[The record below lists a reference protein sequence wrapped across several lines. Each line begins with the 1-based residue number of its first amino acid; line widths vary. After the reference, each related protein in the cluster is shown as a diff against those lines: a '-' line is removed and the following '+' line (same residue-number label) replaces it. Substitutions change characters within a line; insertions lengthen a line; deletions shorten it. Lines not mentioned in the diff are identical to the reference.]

1 MHNTDVVTDTTLC
14 CLFLQLKGSCTRN
27 ISRFLLDSVSERV
40 NVYERYDVEEYM
52 SALGLCVDP
61 VFRGQGLGLELLK
74 ARFDLGKAV
83 GLKATMTVFTAE
95 ASQRLAHKLGMEVLT
110 EILYEDCKVDGKLVF
125 PNIKGKSMK
134 AMGKRIE

>member
-1 MHNTDVVTDTTLC
+1 VAET
-14 CLFLQLKGSCTRN
+14 
-27 ISRFLLDSVSERV
+27 V
-40 NVYERYDVEEYM
+40 NVYERYGVEEYL
-52 SALGLCVDP
+52 SAMGLCVDP

-83 GLKATMTVFTAE
+83 GLKVTMTVFTAQ

-110 EILYEDCKVDGKLVF
+110 EIVYEDCTIDGKQAF

-134 AMGKRIE
+134 AMAKRIE

>member
-1 MHNTDVVTDTTLC
+1 MTLRC
-14 CLFLQLKGSCTRN
+14 SFFQFKGSCIRT
-27 ISRFLLDSVSERV
+27 ISRFVLDRV
-40 NVYERYDVEEYM
+40 AETINVYERYGVEEYF
-52 SALGLCVDP
+52 SAMGLCVDP

-83 GLKATMTVFTAE
+83 GLKATMTVFTAQ
-95 ASQRLAHKLGMEVLT
+95 ASQRLADKLGMEVLT
-110 EILYEDCKVDGKLVF
+110 EIVYEDCIIDGKQAF